1 MTAALSVAARAGVVQ
16 TVCSGEGHASQQEIS
31 EWVKKELEQGW
42 QSKGYDS
49 NDQKLDSEW
58 HQLFCFCLISLPV
71 IMAAIIAYLP
81 DRRMRDWAIREVRS
95 ARQ

>member
-1 MTAALSVAARAGVVQ
+1 M
-16 TVCSGEGHASQQEIS
+16 
-31 EWVKKELEQGW
+31 KKELEQGW

-58 HQLFCFCLISLPV
+58 HQLICFCLISCPV
-71 IMAAIIAYLP
+71 IMAAIIAHLP

-95 ARQ
+95 AQQ